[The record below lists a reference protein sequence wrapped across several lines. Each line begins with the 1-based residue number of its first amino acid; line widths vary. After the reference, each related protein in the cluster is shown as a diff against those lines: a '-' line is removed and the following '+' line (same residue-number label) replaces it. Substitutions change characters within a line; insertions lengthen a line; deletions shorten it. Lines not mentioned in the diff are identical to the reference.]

1 MSYLGKVRPTI
12 ALTSSDI
19 EDNAV
24 ITSKIIDDAVTSAKI
39 DDATIVNADVN
50 ASAGIVQSKLAT
62 LVIDTAELAADAVTP
77 AKMANSAYLAN
88 RNTIINGAMEISQ
101 RSTSVAAITNDGFY
115 TVDRWKIFNDTLGTF
130 TMSQSTTAPTD
141 QGFSSSLKM
150 DCTTADATP
159 AAADRLGIR
168 YYYEGYD
175 IQNLKYATSNAE
187 STTISFWVR
196 SSKTGTY
203 IVELYGVTAG
213 RQISKAYTISV
224 ADTWEKKT
232 ITFAGDTAGTYNNDN
247 TGELLVSFWLGTGSN
262 YSSGTLNQSW
272 AAVNHVNRAVGQVNI
287 ADSTSG
293 DWYITGIQLEVGD
306 SATPFEHKTFGQE
319 LEDCKR
325 YWQKSYAYGTALGTA
340 TQSGNSMIYM
350 TNLNTSTYTL
360 YYENHFDK
368 AMRAAPTVTAYDS
381 SAGTSGSVDMSGVPT
396 TAGIDQQTER
406 TCRVYNGATT
416 PSSPIRSINFQ
427 WQADA
432 EL

>member
-1 MSYLGKVRPTI
+1 
-12 ALTSSDI
+12 
-19 EDNAV
+19 
-24 ITSKIIDDAVTSAKI
+24 
-39 DDATIVNADVN
+39 
-50 ASAGIVQSKLAT
+50 
-62 LVIDTAELAADAVTP
+62 
-77 AKMANSAYLAN
+77 
-88 RNTIINGAMEISQ
+88 
-101 RSTSVAAITNDGFY
+101 
-115 TVDRWKIFNDTLGTF
+115 
-130 TMSQSTTAPTD
+130 
-141 QGFSSSLKM
+141 
-150 DCTTADATP
+150 
-159 AAADRLGIR
+159 
-168 YYYEGYD
+168 

-360 YYENHFDK
+360 YYENHF
-368 AMRAAPTVTAYDS
+368 
-381 SAGTSGSVDMSGVPT
+381 
-396 TAGIDQQTER
+396 
-406 TCRVYNGATT
+406 
-416 PSSPIRSINFQ
+416 
-427 WQADA
+427 
-432 EL
+432 